1 MKAFPCIAPWP
12 CNSRP
17 DQLGG
22 LRTSYRRSTRF
33 HNSLRRYSLAFSID
47 VHLFH
52 QVIGATLHGQFR
64 DRRCL
69 SRFGMGHG
77 NRHGSSA
84 RKGGLRHRWRSKP
97 ISGGVSLTA
106 QTRVW
111 ARRLLPGV
119 GPQPGSLCPG
129 YSDGIATIL
138 NNMTLPHNACGC
150 VKRSRGPRSGQR
162 FRYPPKRGAKCD
174 AYISGCTTYRAR
186 GKSSMS
192 CCSGGLSGSTSIARE
207 PRHAIG
213 RPPASDACA
222 TQ

>member
-1 MKAFPCIAPWP
+1 MKAFRCIAPWP
-12 CNSRP
+12 CKSRP

-47 VHLFH
+47 VHLFR
-52 QVIGATLHGQFR
+52 QVIGATLHGHFR

-77 NRHGSSA
+77 SRHGSST

-106 QTRVW
+106 QTRVC

-119 GPQPGSLCPG
+119 GPQPGSLRPG

-138 NNMTLPHNACGC
+138 KNMTLPHNACGC

-162 FRYPPKRGAKCD
+162 FGYPPERRREMRRI
-174 AYISGCTTYRAR
+174 YFRLHNVQS
-186 GKSSMS
+186 
-192 CCSGGLSGSTSIARE
+192 ARE
-207 PRHAIG
+207 IIDELLLRRIEWRHIHCCEPRRALG